1 MIILSYA
8 KEKEETYKNNALMN
22 WKLADLIGVSCSR
35 LMSKENIYPSFKEAY
50 PEFSNNPISEKD
62 SMESQKRNNAAIIK
76 SQIIAFEQY
85 QKSQRGNK
93 Q

>member
-1 MIILSYA
+1 
-8 KEKEETYKNNALMN
+8 
-22 WKLADLIGVSCSR
+22 
-35 LMSKENIYPSFKEAY
+35 
-50 PEFSNNPISEKD
+50 
-62 SMESQKRNNAAIIK
+62 MESQKRNNAAIIK